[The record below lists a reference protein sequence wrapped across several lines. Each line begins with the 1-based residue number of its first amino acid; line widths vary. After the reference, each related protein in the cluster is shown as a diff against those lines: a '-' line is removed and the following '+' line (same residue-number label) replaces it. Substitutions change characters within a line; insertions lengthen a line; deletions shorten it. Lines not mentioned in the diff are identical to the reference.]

1 MARTD
6 QPHKLTLE
14 TWIARCTD
22 FSDHRNEKH
31 RNLDYRR
38 PETAAAW
45 NGSRVKVPIWCN
57 VHERFFVQ
65 QPANHMNGQGCPDC
79 GAKAKADKR
88 RKTNWLEA
96 FRAKHGDVYDYSR
109 VEYVN
114 SHTPVEIVCRTH
126 GSFLQKPLNHQA
138 GEGCPRCWEDRRKA
152 LGKTR
157 NDDFKETFAERAAQ
171 VHRGRYA
178 ILKTPEGAHDTALL
192 LCSKH
197 GEFEQKAYSH
207 LAGHGCYRCGAKG
220 THTHTQRDVAC
231 FVEGLGVRIEHDNR
245 TILGG
250 MHIDVWAPD
259 AGIGIEY
266 NGSYWHTHER
276 VGNKHREKWERAER
290 AGVRL
295 LQIFDFEWLERR
307 TAVEERLRAIFGASD
322 KTAARSC
329 LLRPVTCA
337 EQRDFFDEVHTQGAG
352 KHPLYAYGLFDGARM
367 VACMTFGKPRFGNS
381 AWELMR
387 FASRGR
393 VQGGFS
399 RLLRAFIRE
408 HGPDRIG
415 SFCDLR
421 WGNGEVY
428 AQNGF
433 VLDHTTSPDI
443 WYTDGSRKVA
453 REALQNPPSG
463 LTQQQWAREQGLSLV
478 KGVGHRYWLWTKT
491 A

>member
-1 MARTD
+1 MT
-6 QPHKLTLE
+6 TLSE
-14 TWIARCTD
+14 AAKGNWVAILSALGIDRGSLQNKHGPCPICRGKD
-22 FSDHRNEKH
+22 RFRFDNQHDKGGFICNQCGAGDGFSLAQQATGMTFHEVAEFVEE
-31 RNLDYRR
+31 L
-38 PETAAAW
+38 
-45 NGSRVKVPIWCN
+45 GVKV
-57 VHERFFVQ
+57 
-65 QPANHMNGQGCPDC
+65 
-79 GAKAKADKR
+79 
-88 RKTNWLEA
+88 EA
-96 FRAKHGDVYDYSR
+96 
-109 VEYVN
+109 
-114 SHTPVEIVCRTH
+114 
-126 GSFLQKPLNHQA
+126 
-138 GEGCPRCWEDRRKA
+138 
-152 LGKTR
+152 
-157 NDDFKETFAERAAQ
+157 
-171 VHRGRYA
+171 
-178 ILKTPEGAHDTALL
+178 
-192 LCSKH
+192 
-197 GEFEQKAYSH
+197 
-207 LAGHGCYRCGAKG
+207 
-220 THTHTQRDVAC
+220 
-231 FVEGLGVRIEHDNR
+231 DNR

-250 MHIDVWAPD
+250 PHIDIWMPELK
-259 AGIGIEY
+259 IGVEY
-266 NGSYWHTHER
+266 HGSYWHTTKR